1 MVEKKIKKIVII
13 GPNSAMAKSFIKRN
27 KNNYNFTKIGRKEK
41 LNINNL
47 LSNKLNTTNDYCA
60 VLYFIGNFKKNYAKI
75 NQNDFKIN
83 FLYLQKS
90 LEYNYKSYLKKKRH
104 IKFITLTSLD
114 SIFPN
119 INSVGYSVAKSASSH
134 LILNYQKLHK
144 KTKISY
150 FDIQSGAVNTKMRKI
165 KKGNALNVE
174 EISKTIEHILTL
186 DSNSTMLPIKI
197 FPKLKN
203 YPVY

>member
-1 MVEKKIKKIVII
+1 MVEKKINKIVIV
-13 GPNSAMAKSFIKRN
+13 GPSSAMAKSFIERN
-27 KNNYNFTKIGRKEK
+27 KNNYNFIKIGRKEK

-60 VLYFIGNFKKNYAKI
+60 VLYFIGNFKKNYDKI

-114 SIFPN
+114 SVFPN
-119 INSVGYSVAKSASSH
+119 VNSVGYSVAKSASSH
-134 LILNYQKLHK
+134 LILNYQRLHK

-165 KKGNALNVE
+165 KNGDALNVE

-186 DSNSTMLPIKI
+186 GANSTMLPIKI
-197 FPKLKN
+197 FPKMKN
-203 YPVY
+203 YPGY